1 MKEVLKE
8 KLRRSLWLEID
19 LDQLESNYLA
29 LKEMVGS
36 VKVMPA
42 VKANGYGHGIV
53 QCSQV
58 LAECGADYLGVGS
71 ADEAILLRENG
82 VRTPIL
88 VFESSFIPDMA
99 GVFKEYDLMPTVFNM
114 EQAQALSAVT
124 DKEMKIFVKIDT
136 GRGRLGINAE
146 EFPDFYKKLKELQ
159 NLKVEGVYSHMCGAE
174 WPDEN
179 CPSRSEYPLW
189 QYRRF
194 CKAMEGIGEERKNI
208 PFRQLANTPACIAY
222 PEIRMTGICPGR
234 AIWGYSPLER
244 REGHPDLAMPMKA
257 LKSRLLDI
265 HEVTGGK
272 FGPGFSAVK
281 LDHPRRI
288 GVIAG
293 GVGDGISP
301 KHAASGH
308 VLIRGKKIPIASAIC
323 LEHMIVDLTE
333 CPEAKMGDEVV
344 LFGSQGN
351 ENIPISALLKA
362 WDKTLV
368 EFWTSFSTHIS
379 RVYLR
384 RGELY
389 SITSGDIPKR
399 IDL

>member
-1 MKEVLKE
+1 MKEILKK

-19 LDQLESNYLA
+19 LDQLELNYLA
-29 LKEMVGS
+29 LKKMVGN

-53 QCSQV
+53 QCCQV
-58 LAECGADYLGVGS
+58 LTECGADYLGVGS
-71 ADEAILLRENG
+71 VDEAILLRENG
-82 VRTPIL
+82 VSTPIL

-99 GVFKEYDLMPTVFNM
+99 GVFIEYDLMPTVFNM
-114 EQAQALSAVT
+114 EQANALAAAA
-124 DKEMKIFVKIDT
+124 DKETKIFVKIDT

-146 EFPDFYKKLKELQ
+146 EFPDFYKRLKKIK
-159 NLKVEGVYSHMCGAE
+159 NLRIEGVYSHMCGAE

-179 CPSRSEYPLW
+179 CPSCSEYPLW
-189 QYRRF
+189 QYERF
-194 CKAMEGIGEERKNI
+194 CKAIEGIGEEGKKI

-257 LKSRLLDI
+257 LKSRLVDV

-281 LDHPRRI
+281 LDSPKRI
-288 GVIAG
+288 GVVVG

-301 KHAASGH
+301 KHTAGH

-333 CPEAKMGDEVV
+333 CPEARPGDEVV
-344 LFGSQGN
+344 IFGNQGN
-351 ENIPISALLKA
+351 ENISISSLLES

-368 EFWTSFSTHIS
+368 EFWTSFSPHIA

-384 RGELY
+384 KGEVY
-389 SITSGDIPKR
+389 SITCGDTPHR
-399 IDL
+399 TDL

>member
-146 EFPDFYKKLKELQ
+146 EFPHYYKKLKELQ
-159 NLKVEGVYSHMCGAE
+159 NLKVDGVYSHMCGAE

-222 PEIRMTGICPGR
+222 PEREDSYLTCDSVQFHAHLGYRMVGQFHQC
-234 AIWGYSPLER
+234 GY
-244 REGHPDLAMPMKA
+244 
-257 LKSRLLDI
+257 
-265 HEVTGGK
+265 K
-272 FGPGFSAVK
+272 FGTWYHMVWMEKIIGAHTAYPNPIIRFSE
-281 LDHPRRI
+281 LDRNTLY
-288 GVIAG
+288 AL
-293 GVGDGISP
+293 GIQEYL
-301 KHAASGH
+301 H
-308 VLIRGKKIPIASAIC
+308 V
-323 LEHMIVDLTE
+323 
-333 CPEAKMGDEVV
+333 
-344 LFGSQGN
+344 
-351 ENIPISALLKA
+351 
-362 WDKTLV
+362 
-368 EFWTSFSTHIS
+368 
-379 RVYLR
+379 
-384 RGELY
+384 
-389 SITSGDIPKR
+389 
-399 IDL
+399 